1 MRTREAHSQQ
11 LAETH
16 VFSPFRESLYS
27 TLPAAHLGRL
37 RGGAGPAAAPV
48 SAGIETPLRAAPA
61 RKKAKATPAAQD
73 GDGADAESASP
84 APGTTKPPHALT
96 IEAGTTDQESSAA
109 LMHPKKLAEL
119 GMMEGDLVRL
129 KGKRDRETLC
139 ILQESDAVAA
149 DGIGLAAV
157 TRDNL
162 KMSLGDATK
171 AYRCDDVKHGERV
184 LIEPF
189 SDATGGLEL
198 EEIHEQLL
206 TPYFHGVHLHVVL
219 HCAHHCPHAL
229 DGPYALEQGG

>member
-1 MRTREAHSQQ
+1 MKATALSLLALGGACGSSVPSARRAVRTREAHSQQ

-109 LMHPKKLAEL
+109 LML
-119 GMMEGDLVRL
+119 
-129 KGKRDRETLC
+129 
-139 ILQESDAVAA
+139 
-149 DGIGLAAV
+149 
-157 TRDNL
+157 
-162 KMSLGDATK
+162 SL
-171 AYRCDDVKHGERV
+171 
-184 LIEPF
+184 
-189 SDATGGLEL
+189 
-198 EEIHEQLL
+198 IHI
-206 TPYFHGVHLHVVL
+206 
-219 HCAHHCPHAL
+219 
-229 DGPYALEQGG
+229 